1 MPKKYQPW
9 QKLSVANAH
18 PRDKHIEFDEPTHR
32 YTIKGE
38 CNKWISCTG
47 FLHDF
52 FPHFDPDA
60 TIAKM
65 MASPKWTQSKYYGKT
80 KQQIKDEWS
89 NSGKEASGAGT
100 AMHLAIEQFMHGSE
114 EVIEPSVKET
124 KEWRFFMNFWK
135 ECGDDLVPYRSEW
148 EVYSEPHKLAGS
160 IDMIYYRKSDGKHV
174 IYDWKRSKGIKTDN
188 SFENGY
194 SPLAHLPNCN
204 YWHYTLQLNVYKWF
218 LETYYGLEIGD
229 LYIVI
234 FHPDNTNYQRM
245 RLNIL
250 TDEVL
255 EMLDCRKRALDL
267 GLDQAIALPLAS
279 IPHH

>member
-1 MPKKYQPW
+1 MPKNYQPW

-18 PRDKHIEFDEPTHR
+18 IRDAHIEFDEPTHR

-38 CNKWISCTG
+38 CEKWISCTG

-52 FPHFDPDA
+52 FPHFDPDN
-60 TIAKM
+60 TITKM
-65 MASPKWTQSKYYGKT
+65 MASPKWRESKYYGKT
-80 KQQIKDEWS
+80 KQQIKDEWTK
-89 NSGKEASGAGT
+89 SGTEASGAGT

-114 EVIEPSVKET
+114 EVIDPMVKLT
-124 KEWRFFMNFWK
+124 KEWKYFMNFWE
-135 ECGDDLVPYRSEW
+135 ECGGDLVPFRSEW

-160 IDMIYYRKSDGKHV
+160 IDMIYYRKSDGKYV
-174 IYDWKRSKGIKTDN
+174 IYDWKRSKEIKTTN
-188 SFENGY
+188 NFENGY
-194 SPLAHLPNCN
+194 GPVAHLPNCN

-218 LETYYGLEIGD
+218 LETYYGIEIGD

-250 TDEVL
+250 KNEVL
-255 EMLDCRKRALDL
+255 EMLDCRKRALHL
-267 GLDQAIALPLAS
+267 GLNQPIALPLA
-279 IPHH
+279 